1 MSINISIEEYEF
13 IRVLK
18 IRSKRKKKEFFKL
31 NLNII
36 EREEK
41 MNERIILYEKE
52 KKNSLRDIKNY

>member
-1 MSINISIEEYEF
+1 MSINISIEEFEF